1 VIWFVAWH
9 MLAAFGAWGLANVA
23 VVVLYRAVR
32 RRRAARRLVWSA
44 RDDREWREYAAQGR
58 QIR

>member
-1 VIWFVAWH
+1 MIWFVAWH

-32 RRRAARRLVWSA
+32 RRRDARRLVWSA
-44 RDDREWREYAAQGR
+44 RDDREWRDYADQVSRAR
-58 QIR
+58 

>member
-1 VIWFVAWH
+1 

-32 RRRAARRLVWSA
+32 RRRDARRLVWSA
-44 RDDREWREYAAQGR
+44 RDDREWRDYADQVSRAR
-58 QIR
+58 

>member
-1 VIWFVAWH
+1 MIWFVAWH

-32 RRRAARRLVWSA
+32 RRRRARRLVWSA
-44 RDDREWREYAAQGR
+44 RDDREWREYADQVSRAR
-58 QIR
+58 